1 MPASTGPTTYP
12 GADLTT
18 RHWPRGGGIVQ
29 PALTKLVL
37 HSTETAAGGVPRYND
52 GKSAPTLTVDPWN
65 RKVYQHFRSVAVSAK
80 ALLDNNGFAGNRDN
94 VAQIEIIGYSD
105 PVDGKKFG
113 SFLRDLGRAEIEF
126 VAGVVAWFCREWG
139 TPAKLTT
146 KPWPMHPASFG
157 INSPARMTEREWDDF
172 QGILGHLHVPQNKH
186 GDPSLD
192 IAALMDAV
200 RRILDLPASPG
211 GSPFGQP
218 QEEIGPLVLEEADTA
233 WFDLGIA
240 NMQDPRFGGSSAFAD
255 RGEFLRDVMPA
266 SVYALSET
274 NQRMRK
280 DICTVLGPAWKLWT
294 RESGPVCVMFDSSV
308 FDYRLPRSVEFGT
321 SYGHGAVAVPLIHRA
336 SRLGVDVIAV
346 HVRPK
351 AVATL
356 ADKKAD
362 VKKSAALAGTWPA
375 VLAGDFSLNAERHL
389 PAGWK
394 RASLDIN
401 TMNIAGEQHVD
412 AAYTKGSVSGASSK
426 LHDPGDLSD
435 HKWVTTSITVTDNGR
450 NRVPE

>member
-1 MPASTGPTTYP
+1 M
-12 GADLTT
+12 
-18 RHWPRGGGIVQ
+18 Q

-37 HSTETAAGGVPRYND
+37 HSTETAAGGIPRYND

-94 VAQIEIIGYSD
+94 VAQIEIVGYSD
-105 PVDGKKFG
+105 PKNGRKYG
-113 SFLRDLGRAEIEF
+113 SFLPDLGRPEIEF

-146 KPWPMHPASFG
+146 KPWPMFPASYG
-157 INSPARMTEREWDDF
+157 INSPARMTEAQWDAF
-172 QGILGHLHVPQNKH
+172 EGILGHLHVPQNLH

-192 IAALMDAV
+192 IAAVMDAV
-200 RRILDLPASPG
+200 RRILDLPDG
-211 GSPFGQP
+211 GTAFGEP
-218 QEEIGPLVLEEADTA
+218 TPDLGPMVLEEADTA
-233 WFDLGIA
+233 DFVLGIA
-240 NMQDPRFGGSSAFAD
+240 NMQDPRFQGSSDFTA

-266 SVYALSET
+266 SVYALSEST
-274 NQRMRK
+274 PQMRK
-280 DICTVLGPAWKLWT
+280 VICAVLGPTWKLWT
-294 RESGPVCVMFDSSV
+294 RESGPVCLMFDSAV

-321 SYGHGAVAVPLIHRA
+321 PYGHGAVAVPLIHRA

-351 AVATL
+351 TVATL

-362 VKKSAALAGTWPA
+362 VKKSAGLAGTWPA

-389 PAGWK
+389 PSGWK

-412 AAYTKGSVSGASSK
+412 AAYTKGSVSGSGSK
-426 LHDPGDLSD
+426 LHDPDELSD
-435 HKWVTTSITVTDNGR
+435 HKWVTTSVTVTDNGR
-450 NRVPE
+450 NRVPA